1 MAENLREKVLTGKAL
16 TGNEPAAEGLREREP
31 AAEGRLQEDLL
42 QGDFEGFY
50 RHTIASVRQYL
61 SSRVADT
68 HEVEDLV
75 QETYA
80 EALEQ
85 WDMLREHPNPCG
97 WLLLTAK
104 HISRRYYRR
113 VYTRTE
119 KLYEDSIAVEDP
131 AYDIVV
137 MEDLLHSL
145 YRRDSEKLARA
156 YFLGGS
162 TITELARD
170 MHLSNKSVS
179 NKLYRIRRRLQ
190 DEWK

>member
-1 MAENLREKVLTGKAL
+1 MEE
-16 TGNEPAAEGLREREP
+16 
-31 AAEGRLQEDLL
+31 
-42 QGDFEGFY
+42 DFESFY
-50 RHTIASVRQYL
+50 KRTSQMVRQYL
-61 SSRVADT
+61 LARMADV
-68 HEVEDLV
+68 HEVEDMV

-104 HISRRYYRR
+104 HICRRYYRR

-131 AYDIVV
+131 AYDMVV

-145 YRRDSEKLARA
+145 YRSRSEKLARA
-156 YFLGGS
+156 YFLGGA
-162 TITELARD
+162 TIPELAED
-170 MHLSNKSVS
+170 LHMSNKSIS
-179 NKLYRIRRRLQ
+179 DKLYRIRRKLQ
-190 DEWK
+190 DEWN

>member
-1 MAENLREKVLTGKAL
+1 MEKDPAGKEL
-16 TGNEPAAEGLREREP
+16 AAEELTAESL
-31 AAEGRLQEDLL
+31 AAEGRTGVELAEEDLPQED
-42 QGDFEGFY
+42 FECFY
-50 RHTIASVRQYL
+50 KRTQTMVRQYL
-61 SSRVADT
+61 YSRVADT

-85 WDMLREHPNPCG
+85 WNMLREHPNPCG

-113 VYTRTE
+113 VYARTE

-131 AYDIVV
+131 AYDMVV

-162 TITELARD
+162 TITELAED